1 MTRPQLQR
9 ASDELDAAANL
20 AAGDAKER
28 LDYQADQ
35 LATLATRESETDHGR
50 LARHTNALRE
60 LAAEAEGEV
69 ADHVEAAMEA
79 ISAYR
84 ETLDGV

>member
-9 ASDELDAAANL
+9 ASDELDAAADL
-20 AAGDAKER
+20 AAGEAKNR
-28 LDYQADQ
+28 LEYQAEQ

-60 LAAEAEGEV
+60 LAAEADDEI
-69 ADHVEAAMEA
+69 AAHVEEAMEA
-79 ISAYR
+79 ITAYR

>member
-9 ASDELDAAANL
+9 ASDELSAAAEL
-20 AAGDAKER
+20 TDGDAKDR
-28 LDYQADQ
+28 LEYQADQ

-60 LAAEAEGEV
+60 LAAATEGE
-69 ADHVEAAMEA
+69 AAAHVEAAMDA
-79 ISAYR
+79 ISEYR